1 MRTWWIAAL
10 VTVPTAVVAGFLLP
24 RLDPAAATPLSVTLV
39 VLAASLWI
47 SFTAERDARVRLDRA
62 RRGFVAHG
70 EIELLLRDHL
80 RVFLVVLLRLEL
92 IVVLGVVVAVWG
104 LGPRVAVWFVLLAGM
119 MMILAWPTEHK
130 ARLVIA
136 RARQARDE
144 SEN

>member
-1 MRTWWIAAL
+1 LA
-10 VTVPTAVVAGFLLP
+10 TVPTAIVAGILLP

-39 VLAASLWI
+39 VLAACLWI
-47 SFTAERDARVRLDRA
+47 SFTADRDARVRLDRA
-62 RRGFVAHG
+62 RTGFVAHG
-70 EIELLLRDHL
+70 DLELLLRDHL

-104 LGPRVAVWFVLLAGM
+104 LGPRVAIWFLLLAGM
-119 MMILAWPTEHK
+119 MMLLAWPTEHK

-144 SEN
+144 SED